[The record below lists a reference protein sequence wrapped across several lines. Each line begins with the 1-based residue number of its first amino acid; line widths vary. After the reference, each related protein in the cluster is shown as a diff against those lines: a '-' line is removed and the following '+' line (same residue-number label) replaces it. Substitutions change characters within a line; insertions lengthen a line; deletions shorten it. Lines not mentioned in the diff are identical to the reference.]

1 MKKAT
6 EKRIFKVAVLLVST
20 LVSIAIL
27 EVSIRVFFPHY
38 DPKRQIRFFENSDG
52 VRIGPKEESVR
63 QRTPKGDFDI
73 IVSFNKYGL
82 RDEKNLAQSNANDL
96 LVVGDSFT
104 FGFGVEV
111 ADRFSN
117 ILEERLGR
125 PVFNVSAPTGIAGY
139 RRLIS
144 YARKSGG
151 KSGNLIIGVCMENDL
166 KTYQS
171 LPTQAPLR
179 HRERSIS
186 DKTRLWGKTHSA
198 IYLALSVELQEIPA
212 IRGILEY
219 LGIVREIDELTGK
232 NSMDQGILISSR
244 DQLITLIEEAQA
256 SEAVVLIIPSRA
268 LWYGTNR
275 REELWVHEQFVA
287 LLKAEGVKVLDMR
300 PVFERSEDPLEYYFD
315 TDPHWNERG
324 HEAAAEA
331 LFGFVIESGI

>member
-1 MKKAT
+1 M
-6 EKRIFKVAVLLVST
+6 
-20 LVSIAIL
+20 
-27 EVSIRVFFPHY
+27 
-38 DPKRQIRFFENSDG
+38 
-52 VRIGPKEESVR
+52 
-63 QRTPKGDFDI
+63 DFDI

-82 RDEKNLAQSNANDL
+82 RDEKDLAQSNANDL

-125 PVFNVSAPTGIAGY
+125 PVFNVSAPPGIAGY
-139 RRLIS
+139 RRLIR

-151 KSGNLIIGVCMENDL
+151 KSANLIIGICMENDL
-166 KTYQS
+166 KIYRDFPAQG
-171 LPTQAPLR
+171 PHR
-179 HRERSIS
+179 HREESIT

-198 IYLALSVELQEIPA
+198 IYLALSVELQKFPA
-212 IRGILEY
+212 IRSILKF
-219 LGIVREIDELTGK
+219 LGIAREIDELTEK

-268 LWYGTNR
+268 LWHGTNR
-275 REELWVHEQFVA
+275 REELWVHERFFA
-287 LLKAEGVKVLDMR
+287 LLKAAGINVLDMK
-300 PVFERSEDPLEYYFD
+300 PVLETGEDPLDYYFN